1 MTLPLAGFT
10 TPLRRTRTLEP
21 GTSVGTIV
29 VDGAEPGNRPGNAS
43 PRSPRALWWGR
54 PWRGRAW
61 RVDETCGATVVP
73 ERCVWTRR
81 LSNAPFDKFSV
92 IRRAAAIEGDARS
105 PRPPS
110 EEGVQHELLTA
121 LRCEAEGG

>member
-1 MTLPLAGFT
+1 MS
-10 TPLRRTRTLEP
+10 EP
-21 GTSVGTIV
+21 
-29 VDGAEPGNRPGNAS
+29 AEEP
-43 PRSPRALWWGR
+43 PRALPALCGGGD
-54 PWRGRAW
+54 RGADAHGTSTKRAVPPLYLCAVS
-61 RVDETCGATVVP
+61 VDAAPLEDEFAP
-73 ERCVWTRR
+73 EDE
-81 LSNAPFDKFSV
+81 LSV

>member
-1 MTLPLAGFT
+1 VRHMRNIPGRVNGALALAGST
-10 TPLRRTRTLEP
+10 RLRRTRTLEP
-21 GTSVGTIV
+21 RRHLVGTIV
-29 VDGAEPGNRPGNAS
+29 VDE
-43 PRSPRALWWGR
+43 L
-54 PWRGRAW
+54 
-61 RVDETCGATVVP
+61 
-73 ERCVWTRR
+73 
-81 LSNAPFDKFSV
+81 SV